1 MTEAKDWADAYAAS
15 APDPHACLSPDELLV
30 AWDETAD
37 PAARERA
44 LAALADCPHCAAI
57 AQIARDLQAHAK
69 DDAAAFAA
77 FAANGSTTAVD
88 VATED
93 AASSGTTAALRPRRA
108 PRVLHWATAALVVLG
123 VGTTAML
130 WRAPPE
136 PPVVRGA
143 ADAAIAPASGSR
155 LSTAPQRLQW
165 GAIGQATAYRIELY
179 DERAQSLWRSER
191 VESTVLPLP
200 ETVRA
205 QLQRGTYLWRVRAEG
220 SDTEIGPFFFRVE
233 P

>member
-1 MTEAKDWADAYAAS
+1 MTESTHWADAYAAS
-15 APDPHACLSPDELLV
+15 APTPHACLSLDELLV
-30 AWDETAD
+30 AWDESAD
-37 PAARERA
+37 ASARERA
-44 LAALADCPHCAAI
+44 LAALAECPHCAAI
-57 AQIARDLQAHAK
+57 AQIARDLQAHAQ

-77 FAANGSTTAVD
+77 FATKGSSTAAASAANGS
-88 VATED
+88 
-93 AASSGTTAALRPRRA
+93 AAAAPRRRPA
-108 PRVLHWATAALVVLG
+108 PRVLRWATAALVVLG
-123 VGTTAML
+123 VGVTATL

-143 ADAAIAPASGSR
+143 TEAAITPASGSR
-155 LSTAPQRLQW
+155 LTAAPPRLQW
-165 GAIGQATAYRIELY
+165 NAIGSATAYRIELY

-191 VESTVLPLP
+191 IESTVLELP

-220 SDTEIGPFFFRVE
+220 SDIEIGPFFFRVE